1 MKLKE
6 WDYNQGPS
14 GGWVETEHPDKI
26 IKEFVEFALLNKQ
39 WPEQLE
45 IMYNRFLKF
54 KRDLTDARNDA
65 ALDAAKQA
73 GADAIDEAIDEA
85 MDVAETLKAAAGSV
99 A

>member
-65 ALDAAKQA
+65 ALEAARDAAKVDA
-73 GADAIDEAIDEA
+73 GAIEKAADRANQL
-85 MDVAETLKAAAGSV
+85 MAAAGSV